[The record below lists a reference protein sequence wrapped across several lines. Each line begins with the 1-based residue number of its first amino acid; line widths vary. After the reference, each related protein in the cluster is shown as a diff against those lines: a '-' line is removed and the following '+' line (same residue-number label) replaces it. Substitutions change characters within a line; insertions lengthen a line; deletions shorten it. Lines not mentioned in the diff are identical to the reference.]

1 MPIRDEIYECIDIFD
16 RNNSWLK
23 ELVENKT
30 DQELDDILGEY
41 FFTFAY
47 NIFINFEVL
56 QMLISRVDV
65 HDTDESGRKS
75 LMTNDELED
84 YIAKYLDMSFSN
96 FTEDKKSLPYN

>member
-1 MPIRDEIYECIDIFD
+1 MSIRDEIYECIDIFD

-41 FFTFAY
+41 FFTFVY
-47 NIFINFEVL
+47 DILINFEVL

-65 HDTDESGRKS
+65 YDTDESGRKS
-75 LMTNDELED
+75 LMTNDELKD

-96 FTEDKKSLPYN
+96 FIEDKKSLPYN